1 MQDSVEVPDD
11 ETSVSCT
18 FLLKTL
24 NFPRKKILRLSTE
37 VPECETTAPCTNLLE
52 TLNFLRETILQYFSH
67 DNCVMK
73 VVLE

>member
-1 MQDSVEVPDD
+1 MKLVY
-11 ETSVSCT
+11 
-18 FLLKTL
+18 LLKTL
-24 NFPRKKILRLSTE
+24 NFLRKKILRLSTE
-37 VPECETTAPCTNLLE
+37 VPDGETTVSCTNLLE